1 MLGFS
6 YHNIQD
12 NYLINK
18 SGVKQVE
25 AKPFIDQLDEKIQ
38 EKHLLNHPFYETWNA
53 GELSHEAIKE
63 YSAQYFKHVSSF
75 PRYLSSIHSNCDDLK
90 TRQMLL
96 DNLIDEE
103 RGSENHPELWM
114 RFAEGMGNSRES
126 VENKE
131 AMQEIEELVA
141 TFYSLSKSEQYHV
154 GLAALYC
161 YESMQPEISE
171 TKKDGLQKFY
181 GIEDEKTLK
190 FFTVHMHA
198 DKWHREVVRNLLV
211 ELSDT
216 KEKQKEILAA
226 IDSALLALNN
236 FLSGMERKYC

>member
-1 MLGFS
+1 M
-6 YHNIQD
+6 
-12 NYLINK
+12 
-18 SGVKQVE
+18 E
-25 AKPFIDQLDEKIQ
+25 AKPFIDQLDQKIQ

-216 KEKQKEILAA
+216 KEKQEEILAA
-226 IDSALLALNN
+226 VDSALLALNN
-236 FLSGMERKYC
+236 FLSGMEREYG

>member
-1 MLGFS
+1 M
-6 YHNIQD
+6 
-12 NYLINK
+12 
-18 SGVKQVE
+18 E
-25 AKPFIDQLDEKIQ
+25 AKPFIDQLDQKIQ

-131 AMQEIEELVA
+131 AMQEIEELVT

-216 KEKQKEILAA
+216 KEKQEEILAA
-226 IDSALLALNN
+226 VDSALLALNN
-236 FLSGMERKYC
+236 FLSGMEREYC